1 MKVAL
6 GCDHAGF
13 AIKDIVKKT
22 IEDFGAE
29 VLDFGTFSTDSVD
42 YPDYASKVALAVSK
56 GEVEKGILICGSG
69 IGVCITANKFKGARA
84 SIAHDI
90 YSAEQGVLHDNMN
103 ILCLGARVIKA
114 EIVPSLVKAFLD
126 AKFQAGE
133 ERHARRCGK
142 VLAFENQ
149 NFK

>member
-22 IEDFGAE
+22 IENFGAE
-29 VLDFGTFSTDSVD
+29 VLDFGTFSSDSVD
-42 YPDYASKVALAVSK
+42 YPDYAGKVALSVSK
-56 GEVEKGILICGSG
+56 GEADKGILICGSG
-69 IGVCITANKFKGARA
+69 IGVCIAANKFKGVRA
-84 SIAHDI
+84 SIAHDE

-103 ILCLGARVIKA
+103 VLCLGARVVKA
-114 EIVPSLVKAFLD
+114 EIVPSLVKAFLK
-126 AKFQAGE
+126 ASFQKDE
-133 ERHARRCGK
+133 ERHVRRCGK
-142 VLAFENQ
+142 VLAFEKE

>member
-29 VLDFGTFSTDSVD
+29 VLDFGTFSADSVD

-56 GEVEKGILICGSG
+56 GQAEKGILICGSG
-69 IGVCITANKFKGARA
+69 IGVCITANKFRGVRA

-103 ILCLGARVIKA
+103 VLCLGARVIKA
-114 EIVPSLVKAFLD
+114 EIVPSLVKAFLS
-126 AKFQAGE
+126 AKFEAGE

-142 VLAFENQ
+142 VLAIETQ

>member
-29 VLDFGTFSTDSVD
+29 VVDFGTFSSDSVD
-42 YPDYASKVALAVSK
+42 YPDYASKVALAISK
-56 GEVEKGILICGSG
+56 SEADKGILICGSG
-69 IGVCITANKFKGARA
+69 IGVCITANKFKGVRA
-84 SIAHDI
+84 SIAHDE

-103 ILCLGARVIKA
+103 VLCLGARVIKA
-114 EIVPSLVKAFLD
+114 EIVPSLVKAFLC
-126 AKFQAGE
+126 AKFQENE

-142 VLAFENQ
+142 VLAFEKQ

>member
-13 AIKDIVKKT
+13 AIKDIVKKA

-29 VLDFGTFSTDSVD
+29 ILDFGTFSADSVD

-56 GEVEKGILICGSG
+56 GQAEKGILICGSG
-69 IGVCITANKFKGARA
+69 IGVCITANKFKGVRA

-103 ILCLGARVIKA
+103 VLCLGARVIKPELA
-114 EIVPSLVKAFLD
+114 PSLVKAFLKAD
-126 AKFQAGE
+126 FQKNE

-142 VLAFENQ
+142 VLAFEQ
-149 NFK
+149 ENFK

>member
-1 MKVAL
+1 MKVAI

-13 AIKDIVKKT
+13 AIKDLVKKT

-29 VLDFGTFSTDSVD
+29 VLDFGTFSSESVD
-42 YPDYASKVALAVSK
+42 YPDFASKVALAVSK
-56 GEVEKGILICGSG
+56 GEAEKGILICGSG

-103 ILCLGARVIKA
+103 ILCLGARVVKA
-114 EIVPSLVKAFLD
+114 EIVPSLVKAFLS
-126 AKFQAGE
+126 AKFQENE
-133 ERHARRCGK
+133 ERHVRRCSK
-142 VLAFENQ
+142 VLAFEKQ

>member
-29 VLDFGTFSTDSVD
+29 VLDFGTFSSDSVD
-42 YPDYASKVALAVSK
+42 YPDYAAKVALVVSK
-56 GEVEKGILICGSG
+56 GEAQKGILICGSG
-69 IGVCITANKFKGARA
+69 IGVCITANKFKGVRA
-84 SIAHDI
+84 SIAHDE

-103 ILCLGARVIKA
+103 ILCLGARVVKA
-114 EIVPSLVKAFLD
+114 EIVPSLVKAFLS
-126 AKFQAGE
+126 AKFQENE

-142 VLAFENQ
+142 VLAFEQ
-149 NFK
+149 KNFK

>member
-29 VLDFGTFSTDSVD
+29 VLDFGTFSSDSVD
-42 YPDYASKVALAVSK
+42 YPDFAAKVALAVSK
-56 GEVEKGILICGSG
+56 GEAQKGILICGSG
-69 IGVCITANKFKGARA
+69 IGVCITANKFKGVRA
-84 SIAHDI
+84 SIAHDE

-103 ILCLGARVIKA
+103 VLCLGARVVKA
-114 EIVPSLVKAFLD
+114 EIVPSLVKAFLG
-126 AKFQAGE
+126 AEFQAGE

-142 VLAFENQ
+142 VLDIEKQ

>member
-29 VLDFGTFSTDSVD
+29 VLDFGTFSSDSVD
-42 YPDYASKVALAVSK
+42 YPDYAGKVALSVSK
-56 GEVEKGILICGSG
+56 GEAQKGILICGSG
-69 IGVCITANKFKGARA
+69 IGVCIAANKFKGVRA
-84 SIAHDI
+84 SIAHDE
-90 YSAEQGVLHDNMN
+90 YSAGQGVLHDNMN
-103 ILCLGARVIKA
+103 ILCLGARVVKA
-114 EIVPSLVKAFLD
+114 EIVPSLVKAFLKAD
-126 AKFQAGE
+126 FQKDE
-133 ERHARRCGK
+133 ERHVRRCGK
-142 VLAFENQ
+142 VLHFENE

>member
-13 AIKDIVKKT
+13 AIKDLVKKT

-29 VLDFGTFSTDSVD
+29 VLDFGTFSSDSVD
-42 YPDYASKVALAVSK
+42 YPDFAAKVAIALTS
-56 GEVEKGILICGSG
+56 GEAQKGILICGSG
-69 IGVCITANKFKGARA
+69 IGVCITANKFKGVRA
-84 SIAHDI
+84 SIAHDE

-103 ILCLGARVIKA
+103 ILCLGARVVKA
-114 EIVPSLVKAFLD
+114 EIVPSLVKAFLKAD
-126 AKFQAGE
+126 FQKDE
-133 ERHARRCGK
+133 ERHARRCSK
-142 VLAFENQ
+142 VLDMENK

>member
-29 VLDFGTFSTDSVD
+29 VLDFGTFSSDSVD
-42 YPDYASKVALAVSK
+42 YPDFAAKVALAVSK
-56 GEVEKGILICGSG
+56 GEAQKGILICGSG
-69 IGVCITANKFKGARA
+69 IGVCITANKFKGVRA
-84 SIAHDI
+84 SIAHDE

-103 ILCLGARVIKA
+103 VLCLGARVVKA
-114 EIVPSLVKAFLD
+114 EIAPSLVKAFLG
-126 AKFQAGE
+126 AEFQAGE

-142 VLAFENQ
+142 VLDIEKQ

>member
-22 IEDFGAE
+22 IEEFGAE
-29 VLDFGTFSTDSVD
+29 VLDFGTFSADSVD
-42 YPDYASKVALAVSK
+42 YPDFAAKVAAAVAL
-56 GEVEKGILICGSG
+56 GQADKGILICGSG
-69 IGVCITANKFKGARA
+69 IGVCIAANKFKGVRA
-84 SIAHDI
+84 SIAHDE
-90 YSAEQGVLHDNMN
+90 YSAAQGVLHDNMN
-103 ILCLGARVIKA
+103 VLCLGARVVKA
-114 EIVPSLVKAFLD
+114 EIVPALVKAFLS
-126 AKFQAGE
+126 AEFQKYE

-142 VLAFENQ
+142 VLAFETQ

>member
-29 VLDFGTFSTDSVD
+29 VLDFGTFSADSVD
-42 YPDYASKVALAVSK
+42 YPDFAAKVALAVSK
-56 GEVEKGILICGSG
+56 GQADKGILICGSG
-69 IGVCITANKFKGARA
+69 IGVCITANKFKGVRA
-84 SIAHDI
+84 SIAHDE

-114 EIVPSLVKAFLD
+114 EIAPALVKAFLS
-126 AKFQAGE
+126 AKFEAGE

-142 VLAFENQ
+142 VLSFENQ

>member
-13 AIKDIVKKT
+13 AIKDLVKKT

-29 VLDFGTFSTDSVD
+29 VLDFGTFSSDSVD
-42 YPDYASKVALAVSK
+42 YPDFAAKVATAITS
-56 GEVEKGILICGSG
+56 GEAQKGILICGSG
-69 IGVCITANKFKGARA
+69 IGVCITANKFKGVRA
-84 SIAHDI
+84 SIAHDE

-103 ILCLGARVIKA
+103 VLCLGARVVKA
-114 EIVPSLVKAFLD
+114 EIVPSLVKAFLG
-126 AKFQAGE
+126 AKFQE
-133 ERHARRCGK
+133 NEDRHVRRCSK
-142 VLAFENQ
+142 VLDMENK

>member
-13 AIKDIVKKT
+13 AIKDLVKKT

-29 VLDFGTFSTDSVD
+29 VLDFGTFSSDSVD
-42 YPDYASKVALAVSK
+42 YPDFAAKVAIALTS
-56 GEVEKGILICGSG
+56 GEAQKGILICGSG
-69 IGVCITANKFKGARA
+69 IGVCITANKFKGVRA
-84 SIAHDI
+84 SIAHDE

-103 ILCLGARVIKA
+103 VLCLGARVVKA
-114 EIVPSLVKAFLD
+114 EIVPSLVKAFLG
-126 AKFQAGE
+126 AEFQKDE
-133 ERHARRCGK
+133 ERHARRCSK
-142 VLAFENQ
+142 VLDMENK

>member
-13 AIKDIVKKT
+13 VIKDLVKKT
-22 IEDFGAE
+22 IEDFGTE
-29 VLDFGTFSTDSVD
+29 VLDFGTFSSDSVD
-42 YPDYASKVALAVSK
+42 YPDYAAKVALAVAS
-56 GEVEKGILICGSG
+56 GQADKGILICGSG
-69 IGVCITANKFKGARA
+69 IGVCITANKFKGVRA

-103 ILCLGARVIKA
+103 ILCLGARVVKA
-114 EIVPSLVKAFLD
+114 EIVPSLVKAFLG
-126 AKFQAGE
+126 AEFQKDE

-142 VLAFENQ
+142 VLAFEQ
-149 NFK
+149 KNFK

>member
-13 AIKDIVKKT
+13 AIKDIVKKA

-29 VLDFGTFSTDSVD
+29 VLDFGTFSADSVD

-56 GEVEKGILICGSG
+56 GQAEKGILICGSG
-69 IGVCITANKFKGARA
+69 IGVCITSNKFKGVRA

-103 ILCLGARVIKA
+103 VLCLGARNMMLLRAKLYIKT
-114 EIVPSLVKAFLD
+114 FLKT
-126 AKFQAGE
+126 KFEGGRHLERLQAID
-133 ERHARRCGK
+133 K
-142 VLAFENQ
+142 
-149 NFK
+149 

>member
-29 VLDFGTFSTDSVD
+29 VLDFGTFSSDSVD
-42 YPDYASKVALAVSK
+42 YPDFASKVALAISK
-56 GEVEKGILICGSG
+56 GEAEKGILICGSG

-103 ILCLGARVIKA
+103 VLCLGARVIKP
-114 EIVPSLVKAFLD
+114 EIAPSLVKAFLQ
-126 AKFQAGE
+126 ANFQKNE
-133 ERHARRCGK
+133 ERHFRRCGK
-142 VLAFENQ
+142 VLAFEKE

>member
-29 VLDFGTFSTDSVD
+29 VLDFGTFSSDSVD
-42 YPDYASKVALAVSK
+42 YPDYAGKVALSVSK
-56 GEVEKGILICGSG
+56 GEADKGILICGSG
-69 IGVCITANKFKGARA
+69 IGVCITANKFKGVRA
-84 SIAHDI
+84 SIAHDE
-90 YSAEQGVLHDNMN
+90 YSAGQGVLHDNMN
-103 ILCLGARVIKA
+103 ILCLGARVVKA
-114 EIVPSLVKAFLD
+114 EIVPSLVKAFLKAD
-126 AKFQAGE
+126 FQKDE
-133 ERHARRCGK
+133 ERHVRRCGK
-142 VLAFENQ
+142 VLAFEKE

>member
-1 MKVAL
+1 MKIAL

-13 AIKDIVKKT
+13 AIKDLVKKT

-29 VLDFGTFSTDSVD
+29 VLDFGTFSSDSVD

-56 GEVEKGILICGSG
+56 GEADKGILICGSG
-69 IGVCITANKFKGARA
+69 IGVCITANKFKGVRA
-84 SIAHDI
+84 SIAHDE

-103 ILCLGARVIKA
+103 VLCLGARVVKV
-114 EIVPSLVKAFLD
+114 EIVPSLVKAFLG
-126 AKFQAGE
+126 AKFQENE

-142 VLAFENQ
+142 VLAFEQQ

>member
-22 IEDFGAE
+22 IEELGAE
-29 VLDFGTFSTDSVD
+29 VLDFGTYSADSVD
-42 YPDYASKVALAVSK
+42 YPDYAAKVALAVSS
-56 GEVEKGILICGSG
+56 GQAGKGILICGSG

-84 SIAHDI
+84 SIAHDE
-90 YSAEQGVLHDNMN
+90 YSAAQGVLHDNMN
-103 ILCLGARVIKA
+103 ILCLGARVVKA
-114 EIVPSLVKAFLD
+114 EIVPSLVKAFLG
-126 AKFQAGE
+126 AKFESGE
-133 ERHARRCGK
+133 ERHVRRCGK
-142 VLAFENQ
+142 VVSIENQ

>member
-13 AIKDIVKKT
+13 LVKDIVKKT

-29 VLDFGTFSTDSVD
+29 VLDFGTFSSDSVD
-42 YPDYASKVALAVSK
+42 YPDFAAKVALSVSK
-56 GEVEKGILICGSG
+56 GEAQKGILICGSG
-69 IGVCITANKFKGARA
+69 IGVCITANKFKGVRA
-84 SIAHDI
+84 SIAHDE

-103 ILCLGARVIKA
+103 VLCLGARVVKA
-114 EIVPSLVKAFLD
+114 EIVPSLVKAFLKAD
-126 AKFQAGE
+126 FQKDE
-133 ERHARRCGK
+133 ERHVRRCGK
-142 VLAFENQ
+142 VLAFEKE